1 MDASPLI
8 ETERLLLRLPRPE
21 DVDAYARAFADPET
35 MRFMGDGSTATREQA
50 ERGIRFW
57 LDRWEVNGIG
67 LFSAE
72 SGETGEVVGRVG
84 FLIWDTAVW
93 ETSSFAEAGERA
105 AVELG
110 WLVFREHWGHGYAT
124 EAALA
129 LRDWG
134 IAERGLTRL
143 ISLIRYGNDPSVRV
157 AEKIGETYERDV
169 VLMGG
174 PAMLYALEAPPG

>member
-8 ETERLLLRLPRPE
+8 ETERLLLRLPHPV
-21 DVDAYARAFADPET
+21 DLDAYAHAFADPET
-35 MRFMGDGSTATREQA
+35 MRYMGDGSTATREQA

-67 LFSAE
+67 LFSLE
-72 SGETGEVVGRVG
+72 SRETGEVVGRVG
-84 FLIWDTAVW
+84 FLVWNKASW
-93 ETSSFAEAGERA
+93 ETSSFEEAGEQA
-105 AVELG
+105 EVELG

-134 IAERGLTRL
+134 IEERGLTRL
-143 ISLIRYGNDPSVRV
+143 ISLIRYGNERSVRV
-157 AEKIGETYERDV
+157 AEKIGEAYEREV
-169 VLMGG
+169 ELLGG
-174 PAMLYALEAPPG
+174 PAMLYALEAPRV